1 MWRHKENKEFHKDF
15 CLWKW
20 ISLMNTLLNTR
31 LGLFGNLKMRNL
43 LNEKISF
50 NTNLIWSLT
59 ITACSAYPRVD
70 TFLLNLSQNF
80 IQKNFE
86 KNNQLISDENGFD
99 KRLKVLGTYSTN
111 YVFSVHAFLEKP
123 LSLNFQIYDPVCDLA
138 VKFPCSFWLVDPK
151 SFSKQTR
158 KIFISLPLYA

>member
-1 MWRHKENKEFHKDF
+1 MEVNKLDEYVIKYSTRIIWQ
-15 CLWKW
+15 LKNAKSLKWK
-20 ISLMNTLLNTR
+20 N
-31 LGLFGNLKMRNL
+31 FFQYK
-43 LNEKISF
+43 F
-50 NTNLIWSLT
+50 NLIINYYSMLSL
-59 ITACSAYPRVD
+59 SQS

-99 KRLKVLGTYSTN
+99 KRLKVLGTN

-123 LSLNFQIYDPVCDLA
+123 LSLNFQIYDPVCDLE